1 MHKFN
6 NTDELKEFLNSYK
19 FLKVASDISLERYK
33 EIKTIK
39 EETGGLKAAVIDD
52 LPKAIGKKE
61 SIVENLSELV
71 DKLERQYIE
80 KVTISLKRLSEIED
94 AIALCEEKQQN
105 ILRLHY
111 TECLSWEKVAE
122 QLGICPKTVHNYHS
136 KALQKILK
144 KF

>member
-33 EIKTIK
+33 EIKIIK
-39 EETGGLKAAVIDD
+39 DETGGLKAAVVDD

-122 QLGICPKTVHNYHS
+122 LV
-136 KALQKILK
+136 QKQYIITIVKHCK